1 MSTILMALSLG
12 AISMIIVF
20 ISGMMSGDVRLTT
33 LTLRC
38 LLAFCVSSAAVYFLL
53 MIFEMYD
60 ESRRKK
66 IAEVEKELVENAE
79 GKENSEEENSESE
92 NAEGNFQPINP
103 NDIPQA

>member
-20 ISGMMSGDVRLTT
+20 ISGMISGDVRLGT

-38 LLAFCVSSAAVYFLL
+38 LLSFCVSSAVVYFLL

-60 ESRRKK
+60 ESRRKE
-66 IAEVEKELVENAE
+66 AEKVAKELAENAE
-79 GKENSEEENSESE
+79 GDESSADENSESE
-92 NAEGNFQPINP
+92 AGNFQPINP
-103 NDIPQA
+103 SDIPHA